1 MARLRLADIEM
12 LKERLKPTPKPHLKF
27 TMDKE
32 AVDATPGAIWVV
44 LAIPDVHPVLREDG
58 SLVR

>member
-1 MARLRLADIEM
+1 MARLRLADIAM

-32 AVDATPGAIWVV
+32 AVDASPGAIWVV
-44 LAIPDVHPVLREDG
+44 LSIPPVCAVLRK
-58 SLVR
+58 V

>member
-12 LKERLKPTPKPHLKF
+12 LKARLKPTPKPHLKF

-32 AVDATPGAIWVV
+32 AVDAAPGAVWVV
-44 LAIPDVHPVLREDG
+44 LSIPDVHSVLRKD
-58 SLVR
+58 